1 MRVASHLSAFC
12 LHVQTLSPSVPNSP
26 GWLCAGCCTC
36 CAPMSLTSP
45 KRGTTQPHRHQGLPS
60 CGGLNAELP
69 AYNAA
74 PLGACLFYIAPVPHI
89 QLFISGESPR
99 DHCNS
104 CFIYLPG
111 KIDYRL
117 CFLSLLLVTTQGTHS
132 DYSLIYLFG
141 HFHSVSLLNN

>member
-1 MRVASHLSAFC
+1 MALRRV
-12 LHVQTLSPSVPNSP
+12 LHVLCPDVPDVPKTGDDPAPQAP
-26 GWLCAGCCTC
+26 GLAFV
-36 CAPMSLTSP
+36 
-45 KRGTTQPHRHQGLPS
+45 
-60 CGGLNAELP
+60 GGLSAELP

-74 PLGACLFYIAPVPHI
+74 LLGACLFYIAPVPHI

-117 CFLSLLLVTTQGTHS
+117 CFLPLLLVTTRGTHS